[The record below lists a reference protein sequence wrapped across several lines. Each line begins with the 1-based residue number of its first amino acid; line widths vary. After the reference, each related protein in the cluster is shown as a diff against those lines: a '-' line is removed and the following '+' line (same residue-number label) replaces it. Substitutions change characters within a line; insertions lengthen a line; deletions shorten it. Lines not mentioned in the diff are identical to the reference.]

1 MAACNNLGN
10 AYYNGNG
17 VTKDIYKAMEL
28 YKKVCDGGEIKECL
42 KLGYTYYFGNGVAK
56 DIYKAMKLFQKACDG
71 GVIEGCNLLQKL
83 N

>member
-1 MAACNNLGN
+1 MRGCFNLGD
-10 AYYNGNG
+10 A
-17 VTKDIYKAMEL
+17 
-28 YKKVCDGGEIKECL
+28 
-42 KLGYTYYFGNGVAK
+42 YYFGNGVAK